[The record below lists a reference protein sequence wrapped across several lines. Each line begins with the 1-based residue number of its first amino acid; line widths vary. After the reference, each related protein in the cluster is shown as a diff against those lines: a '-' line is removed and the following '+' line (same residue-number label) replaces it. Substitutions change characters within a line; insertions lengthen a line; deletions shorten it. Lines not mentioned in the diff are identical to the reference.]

1 MFNLEKRR
9 FGGPLITLYDCLKG
23 GCGEVRDGLFSH
35 VTSERTRGNGLT
47 LCQGRFRLDNGKC
60 FFSELPREAMESPT
74 LKLFQEMF

>member
-35 VTSERTRGNGLT
+35 VTCNMTRGNDLK
-47 LCQGRFRLDNGKC
+47 LHQGRFRLGVRKYFPERVVRHWNG
-60 FFSELPREAMESPT
+60 LPQVCIENR
-74 LKLFQEMF
+74 